1 MRPGFSAAGQPQ
13 PAALGAAVDEH
24 PPQVDLLQLA
34 HDTAQN
40 ADVLMQPYVV
50 HALGRTVQP
59 GDDVP
64 GHGGAQKAAD
74 ILTVAGLTGA
84 VHGNQRHAHARERR
98 LLGKAAGCAGVAV
111 KLQDQRHRL
120 APARA

>member
-1 MRPGFSAAGQPQ
+1 MAARLMRPGFSAAGQPQ

-64 GHGGAQKAAD
+64 GHGGAQKAAGVHAVPS
-74 ILTVAGLTGA
+74 LAGA
-84 VHGNQRHAHARERR
+84 IHGDQRHAHPGKGG
-98 LLGKAAGCAGVAV
+98 LLGK
-111 KLQDQRHRL
+111 
-120 APARA
+120 